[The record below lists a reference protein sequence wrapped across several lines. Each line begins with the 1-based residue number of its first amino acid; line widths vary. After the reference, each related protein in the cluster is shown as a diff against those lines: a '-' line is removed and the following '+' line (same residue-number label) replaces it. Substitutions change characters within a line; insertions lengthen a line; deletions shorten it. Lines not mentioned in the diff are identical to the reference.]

1 MISAAEARELTKQ
14 SVLLR
19 KVGKNIKKCAK
30 KGMSSLFM
38 QIPASATDELRE
50 TLKNYLNDLGY
61 YCKIPPRNKEC
72 EWSFDVIEVRW
83 EDEEE

>member
-61 YCKIPPRNKEC
+61 YCKIPPRNEEC
-72 EWSFDVIEVRW
+72 EWNFDVIEVRW